1 MFNICPEIYYLLIQ
15 VYTQHDSQIFS
26 MLFALLPDKQELT
39 YSQFSLQFLEL
50 VQSRN
55 GKAIE
60 RTVINVISNFQPQ
73 LKLKDCFYHLF
84 VNIWKHIKS
93 LGLQVCYNKK
103 TRHNFHGVMNIHQ

>member
-1 MFNICPEIYYLLIQ
+1 
-15 VYTQHDSQIFS
+15 

-50 VQSRN
+50 VQLRN

-60 RTVINVISNFQPQ
+60 RTAINVISNFQPQ

-84 VNIWKHIKS
+84 VNIWKHINS
-93 LGLQVCYNKK
+93 LGLQVCCNKK